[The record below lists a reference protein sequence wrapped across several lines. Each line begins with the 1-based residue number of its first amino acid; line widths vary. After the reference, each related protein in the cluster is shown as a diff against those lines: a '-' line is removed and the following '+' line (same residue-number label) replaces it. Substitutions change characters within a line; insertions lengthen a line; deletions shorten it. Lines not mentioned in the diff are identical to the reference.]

1 MNSWLI
7 IILTLFGCSFFAGME
22 IAFVSANKL
31 RIELE
36 SKNGSLYAR
45 FYSYFLKHPG
55 RFIVTMLFGNNVSLV
70 IYGIIMA
77 GLLEPPIEHLLATA
91 FQAHDARFT
100 VIAIQT
106 ILSTLFVLV
115 TAEFLPKVLF
125 RINPNRT
132 LNIFALPTAISYV
145 LLYPMIFVTMGI
157 ANLFLKYV
165 LRVEYTEDAPTFARI
180 DLDNYVREHTSKIED
195 REELEHEI
203 QIFQNALGF
212 SEVKARDCMVPRT
225 NIEAIDV
232 TEPIEELSEKFIQT
246 GLSKLLI
253 YEETVDH
260 IIGYVHSFAMF
271 NKPKSIRSVLMPII
285 IIPETMAA
293 NQLLTRFIQERKS
306 VAVVVDEFGGTS
318 GIITME
324 DVMEEIF
331 GEISDEHDVEEL
343 TEKQIS
349 DNEYLFSGQL
359 KIAYLNDKYKLD
371 MEEGENYETL
381 AGFILNHLENI
392 PQQNEVFTINNLQV
406 TIAKVSGNRIDT
418 ILIKEIDKED

>member
-1 MNSWLI
+1 MDSWLI
-7 IILTLFGCSFFAGME
+7 IILTLIGCSFFAGME

-36 SKNGSLYAR
+36 SKNGSLSAR
-45 FYSYFLKHPG
+45 FFSYFLKYPG

-70 IYGIIMA
+70 IYGIVMA
-77 GLLEPPIEHLLATA
+77 ALLEPPIEQLLEKANWNNH
-91 FQAHDARFT
+91 FL
-100 VIAIQT
+100 VIALQT
-106 ILSTLFVLV
+106 IISTLFVLV
-115 TAEFLPKVLF
+115 TAEFLPKVVF

-145 LLYPMIFVTMGI
+145 LLYPLIFVTMGI
-157 ANLFLKYV
+157 ANFILKYI
-165 LRVEYTEDAPTFARI
+165 LRIDYTEDAPTFARI
-180 DLDNYVREHTSKIED
+180 DLDNYVREHTSKVED

-232 TEPIEELSEKFIQT
+232 TEPIEALREKFIQT

-253 YEETVDH
+253 YEETIDH
-260 IIGYVHSFAMF
+260 VIGYVHSFAMF
-271 NKPKSIRSVLMPII
+271 NKPKSIRAALMPII

-318 GIITME
+318 GLITME

-343 TEKQIS
+343 TEKQMGE
-349 DNEYLFSGQL
+349 NEFLFSGQL
-359 KIAYLNDKYKLD
+359 KINYLNDKYKLD
-371 MEEGENYETL
+371 IEEGENYETL

-392 PQQNEVFTINNLQV
+392 PQQNEEITINNLLLS
-406 TIAKVSGNRIDT
+406 IAKVSGNRIDT
-418 ILIKEIDKED
+418 VLVKVIEKED